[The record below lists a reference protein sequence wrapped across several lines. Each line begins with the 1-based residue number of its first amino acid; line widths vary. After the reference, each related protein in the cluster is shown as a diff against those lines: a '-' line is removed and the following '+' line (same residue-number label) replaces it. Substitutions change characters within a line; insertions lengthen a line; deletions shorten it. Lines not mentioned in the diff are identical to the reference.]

1 MSINR
6 VIISGNLTRDPEL
19 RSTAGGM
26 PVLGFGVAVN
36 DRRKNQQTGEWE
48 DYPNFI
54 DCTMFGARAEAL
66 SRYLNKGTKVS
77 IEGKLRWSQW
87 EREGQKRKIEV
98 IVDELEFMSSR
109 GDSSS
114 YGGGMGGGYSAPA
127 PAAPA
132 YAPAPAPVVDA
143 SSSVYDEDIPF

>member
-1 MSINR
+1 MAINQTA
-6 VIISGNLTRDPEL
+6 ISGNLVRDPEL
-19 RSTAGGM
+19 KSTASGV
-26 PVLGFGVAVN
+26 PVLTFTVAVN
-36 DRRKNQQTGEWE
+36 DYRKGSDGYEE
-48 DYPNFI
+48 CPNYI
-54 DCTMFGARAEAL
+54 PCVLIGPRADAL
-66 SRYLNKGTKVS
+66 SRILGKGMQVS
-77 IEGKLRWSQW
+77 VAGKLRWSQW
-87 EREGQKRKIEV
+87 EREGQKRSKIEV